1 MTTSRPAS
9 PGEDTDLRY
18 LRRSFVRHLAAD
30 RKSPGTRAAYSA
42 AIAQLEAFLTAQGLP
57 TTVRQLEPDH
67 VEAFFVALHERQLR
81 PATIL
86 ARHHALSRFFGWL
99 VAEGELTDSPLALLP
114 RPYSTPRSAGRAER
128 RPSRGA
134 AGYMRRVCVRGPPR
148 CRCDPLFADTGLR
161 LTETTALQLDD
172 VDLEANAVYLAGPS
186 RTPRAVPF
194 ERPTTRALQRYLA
207 ARADHDRAYLS
218 ALWLGRRGPLTERGV
233 DQAMRHR
240 GQMAGMP
247 TLRPHHFRHT
257 FAQHYLAG
265 GGNGRDLMRL
275 VGWRSRQMLSR
286 YRVGARA
293 ERPRAEWL
301 RLGDRL

>member
-1 MTTSRPAS
+1 MTTSRLAS
-9 PGEDTDLRY
+9 PGEGTDLRY

-42 AIAQLEAFLTAQGLP
+42 AIAQLEAFLTDQGSP
-57 TTVRQLEPDH
+57 TVVRELQPDH

-81 PATIL
+81 LATIL
-86 ARHHALSRFFGWL
+86 ARHHALARFFGWL
-99 VAEGELTDSPLALLP
+99 VEEGELTASPMTQLP
-114 RPYSTPRSAGRAER
+114 RPTAPLGEPGVLSAGQVEALLATCAGSAFEDLRD
-128 RPSRGA
+128 A
-134 AGYMRRVCVRGPPR
+134 AVIR
-148 CRCDPLFADTGLR
+148 LFADTGLR
-161 LTETTALQLDD
+161 LTEMAALQLDD

-207 ARADHDRAYLS
+207 ARVDHDRAYPP
-218 ALWLGRRGPLTERGV
+218 ALWLGRRGPLTERSV

-257 FAQHYLAG
+257 FAQQYLAG

-286 YRVGARA
+286 YRVDARA